1 MRVGGGCLRDSIRRE
16 PLRACANHLLGL
28 HLLVELYFRDERALR
43 LRAPHSRSPE
53 TSMVPNESRSIL
65 VVAIALCAT
74 ITSSRPLPRPGCC
87 HRLFRSAVRPS
98 LPALST
104 SLPACSAGPSGFWQP
119 GTKLRSIAAAT
130 ALNANLGIVFIGMP
144 LSQRMGIGSL
154 PCVGRAFLLQRS
166 CWWNDYLAIRVPI
179 TSTST
184 RRSGC
189 RQAITLALLLPSHSP
204 VFVTGC
210 VSPLPS
216 VRMRFGSIPLL
227 TK

>member
-1 MRVGGGCLRDSIRRE
+1 MRVGGGCLRDSIRRK

-28 HLLVELYFRDERALR
+28 HLLVELYFRNERALR

-130 ALNANLGIVFIGMP
+130 ALNANLVERCCSSRTTNGNCSAVTCSLKVCRHTATINP
-144 LSQRMGIGSL
+144 RGSL
-154 PCVGRAFLLQRS
+154 Q
-166 CWWNDYLAIRVPI
+166 
-179 TSTST
+179 
-184 RRSGC
+184 
-189 RQAITLALLLPSHSP
+189 Q
-204 VFVTGC
+204 
-210 VSPLPS
+210 
-216 VRMRFGSIPLL
+216 
-227 TK
+227 